1 MSIEVAM
8 KQYGPRLC
16 HILVRQIGGEAAR
29 SELDVFAEPLKRL
42 VVAQLH
48 AKQWLASAL
57 DSDGFPSKKIGPTE
71 KRMWLQRII
80 KYVQLSFVKAAH
92 ADLGTQ
98 SAGSQRNEPSSQ
110 RFLDCMS
117 RSRVRLR
124 IVSRLWIGH
133 ICFMR
138 HDSTAMD

>member
-57 DSDGFPSKKIGPTE
+57 DSDGFPSKKVGPTE
-71 KRMWLQRII
+71 KRMWLQKIM
-80 KYVQLSFVKAAH
+80 KYVQPSFSKGAH
-92 ADLGTQ
+92 ADQGAQ

-110 RFLDCMS
+110 GFLDCVS
-117 RSRVRLR
+117 RSRVCLR
-124 IVSRLWIGH
+124 IGSRL
-133 ICFMR
+133 
-138 HDSTAMD
+138 

>member
-42 VVAQLH
+42 VFAQLQ

-57 DSDGFPSKKIGPTE
+57 DNDNFPSKKVGPTE
-71 KRMWLQRII
+71 KRMWLQKII
-80 KYVQLSFVKAAH
+80 KYVQLA
-92 ADLGTQ
+92 L
-98 SAGSQRNEPSSQ
+98 
-110 RFLDCMS
+110 
-117 RSRVRLR
+117 
-124 IVSRLWIGH
+124 
-133 ICFMR
+133 
-138 HDSTAMD
+138 

>member
-71 KRMWLQRII
+71 KRMWLQKIM
-80 KYVQLSFVKAAH
+80 KCVQTSY
-92 ADLGTQ
+92 LGCT
-98 SAGSQRNEPSSQ
+98 G
-110 RFLDCMS
+110 
-117 RSRVRLR
+117 
-124 IVSRLWIGH
+124 
-133 ICFMR
+133 
-138 HDSTAMD
+138 

>member
-8 KQYGPRLC
+8 KQYGPRLS

-57 DSDGFPSKKIGPTE
+57 DSDSFPSKKVGPTE
-71 KRMWLQRII
+71 KRMWLQKIM
-80 KYVQLSFVKAAH
+80 KYVQPSFIKGAH
-92 ADLGTQ
+92 VDQGTQ

-110 RFLDCMS
+110 GFLDCMS

-124 IVSRLWIGH
+124 MIGRLWIGH